1 MKKLLFLLSLLLA
14 TNAWTAYVSVETGE
28 EVKVNDWVLIDEIQ
42 LNDSEGKLYTSILK
56 YCSISVI
63 VNETEKK
70 PTTYRRET
78 TRKPI
83 AAYGYVWFMQ
93 NEVAVQSFTK
103 EFVFQSALTGKR
115 DLTLPESCEVELE
128 EPKP

>member
-1 MKKLLFLLSLLLA
+1 MKKLLFILALSLSA
-14 TNAWTAYVSVETGE
+14 NAWTAYVSVETGE

-42 LNDSEGKLYTSILK
+42 LNDSEGRLYTSIFK

-63 VNETEKK
+63 VNEAEKK
-70 PTTYRRET
+70 PKTYGREKIK
-78 TRKPI
+78 KPI
-83 AAYGYVWFMQ
+83 VAYGYVWFIQ

-115 DLTLPESCEVELE
+115 DLTLPETCEVELK
-128 EPKP
+128 EPKS

>member
-1 MKKLLFLLSLLLA
+1 MKKLLLLISLLLA

-28 EVKVNDWVLIDEIQ
+28 EVKVNDWVLIEEIK

-56 YCSISVI
+56 YCSILVI
-63 VNETEKK
+63 VNEAEKK

-78 TRKPI
+78 TKKPI

>member
-1 MKKLLFLLSLLLA
+1 MKKLLLLISLLLA

-42 LNDSEGKLYTSILK
+42 LNDSEGKLYKSILK

-70 PTTYRRET
+70 PTTYRRKT
-78 TRKPI
+78 TTKPI

>member
-1 MKKLLFLLSLLLA
+1 MLFA

-78 TRKPI
+78 TKKPI

>member
-1 MKKLLFLLSLLLA
+1 MKKLLLLISLLLA

-42 LNDSEGKLYTSILK
+42 LNDSEGKPYTSILK

-70 PTTYRRET
+70 STTYRRET
-78 TRKPI
+78 TKKPI

>member
-1 MKKLLFLLSLLLA
+1 MKKLLLLLSLLLA

-42 LNDSEGKLYTSILK
+42 LNDSEGKLYSSILK

-63 VNETEKK
+63 VNEAEKK

-78 TRKPI
+78 TKKPI

-103 EFVFQSALTGKR
+103 EFVFQSALTGKK